1 MVILL
6 DRYKVVS
13 PFVRAMIKNNP
24 GANHHDL
31 VSRISISTN
40 VPLIV
45 CCYYYIKEL
54 GHSPQEILELIE
66 VLKKFYGYTEIKETN
81 ETESN

>member
-6 DRYKVVS
+6 DRYKVLV
-13 PFVRAMIKNNP
+13 PFVKSMIKNNP
-24 GANHHDL
+24 DAGHHDL

-45 CCYYYIKEL
+45 CCFYYIKEL
-54 GHSPQEILELIE
+54 GESPPEILELIE
-66 VLKKFYGYTEIKETN
+66 VLKKFYGYTEIKESS
-81 ETESN
+81 ET

>member
-6 DRYKVVS
+6 DRYKVII
-13 PFVRAMIKNNP
+13 PFVKAMIKNNP
-24 GANHHDL
+24 GAKHHDL

-45 CCYYYIKEL
+45 CCFYYIKEL
-54 GHSPQEILELIE
+54 GYPPSEILNLIE
-66 VLKKFYGYTEIKETN
+66 VLKKFYGYSEIK
-81 ETESN
+81 